1 MEGLESG
8 RDRMSLKR
16 PFETF
21 EHDLH
26 PLPVTGALQ
35 QQWDFNLSW
44 GQSFLDNSDISSGLN
59 HNSLQEND
67 FTFSQAPNSHVTT
80 ANVTLPFMLNPIVEL
95 EQEHDPIRTETPSE
109 ICLGS
114 IIDVKAQLKSTNFP
128 HGGYSS
134 AQGTVSF
141 RHFRVVPE
149 GNFYSLE
156 QSGNKFAVLNR
167 KTCSDLK
174 AALDGRQLRI
184 EAYVPSKEW
193 SNGLKSWQKNKSSTM
208 ITGELNIYG
217 PREIAHEVGKA
228 LSATETFLQQPRF
241 GLDGIQYYNP
251 HYLPVPGFSEVN
263 SLETPI
269 LAIEDTSAP
278 PLIQNTTPVEQGDAS
293 GEVTDILDHSLSHH
307 GLLHEQAADAR
318 IRSSLLPHQKEAID
332 FINLR
337 ESGSLP
343 ASLSL
348 WKRNDTD
355 EDEPFYQHIFSGDKR
370 AQQDEAKGGIL
381 ADDMGLGKTL
391 VILATIAGSL
401 GRGDDFVRTEKES
414 SGESAAVASRATLIV
429 APSSLLMDSWV
440 DEIRKHTF
448 PGDLSFHKHHGQG
461 RDVDAEKGKLETSHI
476 VLTTYATV
484 AAEYCRGGSMIAKVK
499 WFRIV
504 LDEGHDIRNRST
516 KQFQAVSSLTAL
528 HRWCLTGT
536 PIQNDLEDLGA
547 LIAFLRVPILESAP
561 RFRRFITNH
570 SPSKSRDRF
579 SSLRK
584 LLGTICLRRTR
595 LLLNLPEPKPQIKEL
610 YLTPSEKTE
619 YDNIILECR
628 KAIDMAVSGHRK
640 SKLNS
645 AVLESLL
652 KLRIFCNNGSTN
664 HVIQTG
670 PTGLP
675 SDADEALS
683 YLEQY
688 DQAVCVYCTGPI
700 YSINSARDTDGGVWV
715 TTCHRRHL
723 VCRNCLPQHRVN
735 KQICPCT
742 SNDGTTASSPQ
753 SSGTNTPI
761 PPIPAPIGNALMPIE
776 NSNYAHPV
784 QVNSSVGPQLEHQYP
799 TKLLA
804 FLADIQKE
812 TRHKSIAFSSWKKT
826 LVLISQLLTSR
837 NIPFYCID
845 GSLSLSE
852 RSKILKNFRK
862 EDSGTNILLMTL
874 GTGAVGLNLAVA
886 SRIYLLEPQWNPSIE
901 LQAIGRAL
909 RLVQTDQVTIVRYI
923 MMETV
928 EESSVLSRQTHK
940 LNLAGGGFAK
950 DKGGINNERMRSLLG
965 VFGVDP
971 NLGL

>member
-1 MEGLESG
+1 MEGLQNG
-8 RDRMSLKR
+8 PDRTSLKR

-21 EHDLH
+21 EHDLN
-26 PLPVTGALQ
+26 PLPVTGPFQ
-35 QQWDFNLSW
+35 QDLDFNTAW
-44 GQSFLDNSDISSGLN
+44 DQSSIDRRDIFSGLDQ
-59 HNSLQEND
+59 NSHQDND
-67 FTFSQAPNSHVTT
+67 FTFSEGSNSHVIPTT
-80 ANVTLPFMLNPIVEL
+80 ITLPFMLDSIVEPAQEHNPIRIEA
-95 EQEHDPIRTETPSE
+95 PSE

-128 HGGYSS
+128 QGRCSS
-134 AQGTVSF
+134 TQGTTSF
-141 RHFRVVPE
+141 QRFQVAQE

-156 QSGNKFAVLNR
+156 QAGYKFAVLNK

-174 AALDGRQLRI
+174 AALDGRQLRV
-184 EAYVPSKEW
+184 EAYVLSKEL
-193 SNGLKSWQKNKSSTM
+193 SNAFKSWQSNKSSAI
-208 ITGELNIYG
+208 ITGELNLYA
-217 PREIAHEVGKA
+217 PREIAHEVGKV
-228 LSATETFLQQPRF
+228 LSAAETFLQQPRF
-241 GLDGIQYYNP
+241 GLDGVQYYNP
-251 HYLPVPGFSEVN
+251 HYLPIPGFSETG
-263 SLETPI
+263 SIETPI
-269 LAIEDTSAP
+269 LTIEDKSAP
-278 PLIQNTTPVEQGDAS
+278 PLAQDATAEGQNDAS
-293 GEVTDILDHSLSHH
+293 GEVTDILDHSLSHR

-318 IRSSLLPHQKEAID
+318 IRSSLLPHQKEAIN

-348 WKRNDTD
+348 WERNDTD
-355 EDEPFYQHIFSGDKR
+355 EDEPFYQHIFSGAKR
-370 AQQDEAKGGIL
+370 AQQSEAKGGIL

-401 GRGDDFVRTEKES
+401 GRGEEFIRTENRNL
-414 SGESAAVASRATLIV
+414 GESPTIASRATLIV
-429 APSSLLMDSWV
+429 APSSLLMDSWI
-440 DEIRKHTF
+440 DEIRKHIF

-461 RDVDAEKGKLETSHI
+461 RDVDAENGKLETSHI

-484 AAEYCRGGSMIAKVK
+484 AAEYCRGGSMLAKVK

-516 KQFQAVSSLTAL
+516 KQFQAVASLAAL

-547 LIAFLRVPILESAP
+547 LVAFLRVPILENASD
-561 RFRRFITNH
+561 FRRFITNH
-570 SPSKSRDRF
+570 SPSKSKDRF

-595 LLLNLPEPKPQIKEL
+595 LLLNLPEPKPEIRKL
-610 YLTPSEKTE
+610 SLTPFEKAE

-628 KAIDMAVSGHRK
+628 KTIDMAVSGHRK

-664 HVIQTG
+664 RDIRSG

-675 SDADEALS
+675 LDADEALS

-688 DQAVCVYCTGPI
+688 DQAICVYCTGPI
-700 YSINSARDTDGGVWV
+700 YSINSARDTDGGIWIAS
-715 TTCHRRHL
+715 CHRGHL
-723 VCRNCLPQHRVN
+723 VCRNCFPQHRVN
-735 KQICPCT
+735 NHICPCT
-742 SNDGTTASSPQ
+742 SNDGAITSTPQ

-761 PPIPAPIGNALMPIE
+761 PPVSAPIGSSLIPIE
-776 NSNYAHPV
+776 NLNYTLPA
-784 QVNSSVGPQLEHQYP
+784 QGNNTFGPQTEHQYP

-804 FLADIQKE
+804 FLNDIQKQ
-812 TRHKSIAFSSWKKT
+812 TKHKSIAFSSWKKT
-826 LVLISQLLTSR
+826 LVLISRLLASH

-909 RLVQTDQVTIVRYI
+909 RLGQTDQVTIVRYI
-923 MMETV
+923 MKDTV
-928 EESSVLSRQTHK
+928 EESSVLSRQVHK

-950 DKGGINNERMRSLLG
+950 DKGGMHNDRMRSLLG
-965 VFGVDP
+965 MFGVNP
-971 NLGL
+971 NLEL